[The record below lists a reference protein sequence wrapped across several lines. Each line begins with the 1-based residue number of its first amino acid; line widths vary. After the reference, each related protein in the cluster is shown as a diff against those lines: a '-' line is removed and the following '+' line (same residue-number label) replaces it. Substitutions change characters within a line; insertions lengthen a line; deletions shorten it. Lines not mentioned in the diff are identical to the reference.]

1 MPFPINFSHP
11 FVPGGHPLPLHEA
24 LRGPRGT
31 LRSAAAAALRPGGGL
46 SGAGDDHQAW
56 GEGWENHGKTMGK
69 CGEKPQIMENM
80 WGKTMKHHETTN
92 LADHFCVM
100 NSVGVLSYPSLFH
113 KLMEN
118 EGRS

>member
-31 LRSAAAAALRPGGGL
+31 PRSAAAAALRPGGGL

-56 GEGWENHGKTMGK
+56 RERLGKPWENHGKMPKSWKT
-69 CGEKPQIMENM
+69 CGEKPQIMENT
-80 WGKTMKHHETTN
+80 WGKK
-92 LADHFCVM
+92 
-100 NSVGVLSYPSLFH
+100 P
-113 KLMEN
+113 
-118 EGRS
+118 

>member
-31 LRSAAAAALRPGGGL
+31 PRSAAAAALRPGGEL

-56 GEGWENHGKTMGK
+56 GERLGKPWENHGK
-69 CGEKPQIMENM
+69 M
-80 WGKTMKHHETTN
+80 WGKVPNHGKHVGKNHET
-92 LADHFCVM
+92 
-100 NSVGVLSYPSLFH
+100 S
-113 KLMEN
+113 
-118 EGRS
+118 